1 VPTEDRCVPEPAD
14 ACQPS
19 VERDRP
25 LTRRLALSGLAALAG
40 GAVATAV
47 AGSAFAQSASTTTTG
62 SETSGSG
69 AGSSGSAAPSTEPA
83 PTTTAPP
90 KRPTSADIVLLGFA
104 QSLEFAASQLYG
116 QATPTLSP
124 DWQPIGAVF
133 GRHHRSYG
141 EQIGALLGRRAP
153 GVANQT
159 LLNERTPA
167 FGARTEPAILKAAYE
182 LEISLAAS
190 YTQLLGLLKGTDGIT
205 LVASFQPVEARQA
218 VVLGQATDVSDEDLM
233 PVVEGDEPGATLF
246 TPSQYPII

>member
-1 VPTEDRCVPEPAD
+1 MG
-14 ACQPS
+14 
-19 VERDRP
+19 
-25 LTRRLALSGLAALAG
+25 GLAALAG

-47 AGSAFAQSASTTTTG
+47 AGSAFAQSATTTTTG

-69 AGSSGSAAPSTEPA
+69 AASSSSAPTTAPA

-90 KRPTSADIVLLGFA
+90 KRPTSADTVLLGFA

-116 QATPTLSP
+116 QATPTLSK
-124 DWQPIGAVF
+124 DWQLIAAVF
-133 GRHHRSYG
+133 GRHHRAYG

-159 LLNERTPA
+159 LLDERTPA
-167 FGARTEPAILKAAYE
+167 FSATSEPAVLKAAYE

-190 YTQLLGLLKGTDGIT
+190 YTQLLGPLKGTDGIT
-205 LVASFQPVEARQA
+205 LVASFQPVEARHA
-218 VVLGQATDVSDEDLM
+218 VVLGQATDVADEELM
-233 PVVEGDEPGATLF
+233 PVVEGEEPGVTLF

>member
-1 VPTEDRCVPEPAD
+1 MPTEDRCVPEPAD
-14 ACQPS
+14 ASQPS
-19 VERDRP
+19 VERDRAVS
-25 LTRRLALSGLAALAG
+25 RRLALSGLAALAG

-47 AGSAFAQSASTTTTG
+47 AGSAFAQSATTTATG
-62 SETSGSG
+62 SASSATG
-69 AGSSGSAAPSTEPA
+69 SGSAAASTEPA

-116 QATPTLSP
+116 QATPTLSK
-124 DWQPIGAVF
+124 DWQLIGAVF
-133 GRHHRSYG
+133 GRHHRAYG

-159 LLNERTPA
+159 LLDERTPA
-167 FGARTEPAILKAAYE
+167 FGARSEPAILKAAYE

-218 VVLGQATDVSDEDLM
+218 VVLGQATNVTDEDLM
-233 PVVEGDEPGATLF
+233 PVVEGDEPGVTLF

>member
-14 ACQPS
+14 ASQPS
-19 VERDRP
+19 ERERP

-47 AGSAFAQSASTTTTG
+47 AGSAFAQSASTTTTTS

-69 AGSSGSAAPSTEPA
+69 AGSSGSAAPSTAPA

-116 QATPTLSP
+116 QATPTLST
-124 DWQPIGAVF
+124 DWQPIGAAF
-133 GRHHRSYG
+133 GRHHRAYG

-167 FGARTEPAILKAAYE
+167 FGARTEPAILQAAYE

-190 YTQLLGLLKGTDGIT
+190 YTQLLGLLKGMDGIT

-218 VVLGQATDVSDEDLM
+218 VVLGQGTGVAEEELM
-233 PVVEGDEPGATLF
+233 PVVEGDEPGVTLF
-246 TPSQYPII
+246 TPSQYPIL

>member
-1 VPTEDRCVPEPAD
+1 MPTEDRCVPETAD
-14 ACQPS
+14 ASQPS

-25 LTRRLALSGLAALAG
+25 MTRRLALSGLAALAG

-47 AGSAFAQSASTTTTG
+47 AGPAFAQSAST
-62 SETSGSG
+62 
-69 AGSSGSAAPSTEPA
+69 
-83 PTTTAPP
+83 TTTAPP

-104 QSLEFAASQLYG
+104 QSLEFAASQLYA
-116 QATPTLSP
+116 QATPTLST

-159 LLNERTPA
+159 LLDEQTPA
-167 FGARTEPAILKAAYE
+167 FGAKSEPAILEAAYE

-190 YTQLLGLLKGTDGIT
+190 YTQLLGLLEGTDGIT

-218 VVLGQATDVSDEDLM
+218 VVLGQATDVAEEELM
-233 PVVEGDEPGATLF
+233 PVVEGDEPGVTLF

>member
-25 LTRRLALSGLAALAG
+25 VSRRLAMGGLAALAG

-47 AGSAFAQSASTTTTG
+47 AGSAFAQSSSTTISTG
-62 SETSGSG
+62 SSGSG
-69 AGSSGSAAPSTEPA
+69 ATSSNAAPTTAPA

-90 KRPTSADIVLLGFA
+90 KRPTSADTVLLGFA
-104 QSLEFAASQLYG
+104 QSLELAASQLYG
-116 QATPTLSP
+116 QATPTLSK
-124 DWQPIGAVF
+124 DWQLIAGVF
-133 GRHHRSYG
+133 GRHHRTYG

-159 LLNERTPA
+159 LLDERTAA
-167 FGARTEPAILKAAYE
+167 FSAKAEPAILKAAYE

-218 VVLGQATDVSDEDLM
+218 VVLGQATDVPDEELM
-233 PVVEGDEPGATLF
+233 PVVEGDEPGATVF
-246 TPSQYPII
+246 TPSQYPVI

>member
-1 VPTEDRCVPEPAD
+1 MPTEDRCVPEPAD
-14 ACQPS
+14 ASQPS

-25 LTRRLALSGLAALAG
+25 VSRRVALSGLAALAG

-47 AGSAFAQSASTTTTG
+47 AGPAFAQTATTTASG
-62 SETSGSG
+62 SETSG
-69 AGSSGSAAPSTEPA
+69 GSAGTSAGAAPTTEPA

-116 QATPTLSP
+116 QATPTLSQ
-124 DWQPIGAVF
+124 DWQLIGAVF

-167 FGARTEPAILKAAYE
+167 FGARTEPAILQAAYE

-218 VVLGQATDVSDEDLM
+218 VVLGQGTNVADEDLM
-233 PVVEGDEPGATLF
+233 PVVEGDEPGVTLF
-246 TPSQYPII
+246 TPSKYPII